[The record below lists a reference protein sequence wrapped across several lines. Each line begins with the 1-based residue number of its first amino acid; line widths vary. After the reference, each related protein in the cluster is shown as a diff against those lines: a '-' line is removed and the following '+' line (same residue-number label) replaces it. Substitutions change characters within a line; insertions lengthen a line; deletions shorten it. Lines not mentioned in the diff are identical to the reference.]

1 MEIKNWVLGVGNR
14 RKQSVTQCMGE
25 FVKRLL
31 SKESYDIILYE
42 LFLVF
47 LVVGEFFNFYFLYI
61 YIYSLYIVQ
70 CSQVKKPFWFTKQN

>member
-14 RKQSVTQCMGE
+14 RKQSVTQWMGE

-47 LVVGEFFNFYFLYI
+47 
-61 YIYSLYIVQ
+61 
-70 CSQVKKPFWFTKQN
+70 